1 MVNQRVETVNQEI
14 HMSNRTD
21 GYVTG
26 VIDVISFDLE
36 EIVLDTVTGLLKIK
50 GEKLHVKTINLD
62 KKLLE
67 FEGKINNISY
77 SDSKAMKRK
86 SVVGRLFG

>member
-26 VIDVISFDLE
+26 VLDVISFDLE
-36 EIVLDTVTGLLKIK
+36 EIVLDKAAGLLRIK
-50 GEKLHVKTINLD
+50 GSKLHVKSINLD
-62 KKLLE
+62 KKLME
-67 FEGKINNISY
+67 FEGNINNIVY

>member
-26 VIDVISFDLE
+26 VLDVISFD
-36 EIVLDTVTGLLKIK
+36 
-50 GEKLHVKTINLD
+50 
-62 KKLLE
+62 
-67 FEGKINNISY
+67 
-77 SDSKAMKRK
+77 
-86 SVVGRLFG
+86 